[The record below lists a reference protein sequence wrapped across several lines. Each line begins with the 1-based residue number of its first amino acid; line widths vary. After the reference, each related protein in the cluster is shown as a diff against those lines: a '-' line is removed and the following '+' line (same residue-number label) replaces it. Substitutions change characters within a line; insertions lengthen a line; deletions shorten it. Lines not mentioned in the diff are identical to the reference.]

1 MYNEFMIEFC
11 KEKISYYKLLLTFS
25 ITAIYGI
32 VGWYFGRSTEFSN
45 IIKMAAVFVF
55 IAIIMSIATIVY
67 KIRFYTDKL
76 REEE

>member
-1 MYNEFMIEFC
+1 MKDFL

-32 VGWYFGRSTEFSN
+32 IGWYFGRNTELGN
-45 IIKMAAVFVF
+45 ILTTAAVFVL
-55 IAIIMSIATIVY
+55 ITIVVSIGAIVH

-76 REEE
+76 KGEEK